1 MENAISKSALKEI
14 QANAETMTD
23 VEFRQQGNAMLQ
35 ACGKIVEKAQK
46 ESKTATKEYIDAA
59 KIEIN
64 VLKGMIESDEYTSED
79 KKLFAERIAKLV
91 NSFRENKW
99 VKDILLFGSI
109 CLFAGLVVKAI
120 KDTIVDKK

>member
-1 MENAISKSALKEI
+1 MENAISKSALKEL
-14 QANAETMTD
+14 QANAETMSD
-23 VEFRQQGNAMLQ
+23 VEFREQGNAMLQ
-35 ACGKIVEKAQK
+35 ACGKIVEKAMK

-64 VLKGMIESDEYTSED
+64 VLKGMIESDEYAPED

-99 VKDILLFGSI
+99 IKDILLFGSI

-120 KDTIVDKK
+120 KDTIKK

>member
-1 MENAISKSALKEI
+1 MENAISKSALKEL

-23 VEFRQQGNAMLQ
+23 FEFRQQGNAMLQ

>member
-1 MENAISKSALKEI
+1 MADTNFKWYVLRAI
-14 QANAETMTD
+14 
-23 VEFRQQGNAMLQ
+23 G
-35 ACGKIVEKAQK
+35 GK
-46 ESKTATKEYIDAA
+46 ESKVKEYIDAA